1 MFKQLSPAEARTSQ
15 MYLRYLDQLKQMSKV
30 NRKNP
35 TLAEKTFWD
44 LVIGRDKLK
53 YRFLR
58 QKPIGRCILDFYCS
72 ILLLDIEIDGDSHD
86 FKKGWDEARDEYL
99 EIRGIKTIRYQNND
113 VLNNTDKVISD
124 LKEKI
129 KEREKYLSQTPSFRL
144 PASGGKRGQGEI

>member
-15 MYLRYLDQLKQMSKV
+15 MYLQYLDQLKQVSKV

-35 TLAEKTFWD
+35 TPAEKIFWD

-58 QKPIGRCILDFYCS
+58 QKPIGRCIIDFYCS
-72 ILLLDIEIDGDSHD
+72 VLLLDIEIDGDSHD

-99 EIRGIKTIRYQNND
+99 EIRGIKTIRYKNNE
-113 VLNNTDKVISD
+113 VLNDTDEVILD

-129 KEREKYLSQTPSFRL
+129 QQREKELSLTPSF
-144 PASGGKRGQGEI
+144 SKRG